1 MEWYSKEAFSSLSDP
16 VGHPM
21 KESIPLRRS
30 CTAALSGSASGV
42 KRLPRG

>member
-1 MEWYSKEAFSSLSDP
+1 MERYSNEAFSSLNNS
-16 VGHPM
+16 VGHSM

-30 CTAALSGSASGV
+30 RTAALNGSAIGV

>member
-1 MEWYSKEAFSSLSDP
+1 MRLSVVSAIPSGD
-16 VGHPM
+16 PM

-30 CTAALSGSASGV
+30 RTAALSGSAIGV